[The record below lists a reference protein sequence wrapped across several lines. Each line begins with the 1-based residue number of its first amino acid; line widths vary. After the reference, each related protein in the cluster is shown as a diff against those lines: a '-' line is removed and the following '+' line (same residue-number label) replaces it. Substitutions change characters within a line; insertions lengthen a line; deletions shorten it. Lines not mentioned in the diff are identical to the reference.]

1 MELFRPNRLDLG
13 DGLRSV
19 GVPGKYSMDVL
30 FSTGLSEGGE
40 LITKW
45 DLPSH
50 DEYRRMINEKNDGSM
65 PREASQRCSQAV
77 FEAWLKPRIQNEELI
92 GSFFGVKLEGL
103 TEFEDRVECEVSDV
117 KSGEKHTI
125 TAQYVIGCDG
135 GGSRV
140 RKSIGGEMVGGPV

>member
-1 MELFRPNRLDLG
+1 MELFRPNRLDLAH
-13 DGLRSV
+13 GLRSV
-19 GVPGKYSMDVL
+19 GVDGKYSMDVL

-40 LITKW
+40 VITKW

-50 DEYRRMINEKNDGSM
+50 DEFRHMIQEKNDGSM

-77 FEAWLKPRIQNEELI
+77 FEAWLKPRIQGEDLI
-92 GSFFGVKLEGL
+92 SSFFGVKFEGL
-103 TEFEDRVECEVSDV
+103 MEYEDRVECEMSEDET
-117 KSGEKHTI
+117 GQKHKV